1 MLPCAWTTAP
11 CLTSARATTFR
22 RATPRVT
29 VSAAF
34 PAKPPEIEAE
44 TWSMAPPAS
53 TSTLPTALTRLP
65 APSEASSVR
74 LTTPM
79 SKPTPTPKLLEK
91 ARLPA
96 IPTSRLLARASTL
109 TSESDSMPASVRAA
123 AVRSVTNALT
133 VS

>member
-1 MLPCAWTTAP
+1 
-11 CLTSARATTFR
+11 
-22 RATPRVT
+22 
-29 VSAAF
+29 
-34 PAKPPEIEAE
+34 
-44 TWSMAPPAS
+44 MAPSAS

-74 LTTPM
+74 LATPM

-123 AVRSVTNALT
+123 AVRSVTKALT